1 MGPLMINMA
10 FMPLY
15 MWEMWDITPVTD
27 TRTVES
33 SAVFSLSR
41 IRNYLF
47 NIETY
52 PGNLHSMHF
61 IKALLKLISKWLKS
75 VLNDFCTWDVNWRED
90 ETEFEIRANSSSLNL
105 QTDYRL
111 WTFPFPILQTFRW
124 TWSILDIDMSKTRNS
139 ILSIT
144 SLNVIKWQVIVKV
157 IGLVVLWTC

>member
-1 MGPLMINMA
+1 MSRLWHTNG
-10 FMPLY
+10 
-15 MWEMWDITPVTD
+15 
-27 TRTVES
+27 RTWES
-33 SAVFSLSR
+33 SAVFCLSR

-111 WTFPFPILQTFRW
+111 WTFQFLGISFNPSNISLDLVNHCL
-124 TWSILDIDMSKTRNS
+124 LDIDVSKTRNS